1 MSLRHA
7 VLGVL
12 DFREMHGYELTRV
25 LQDGIGLIWP
35 IHHSSLYPNL
45 HRLEAERLITHRVER
60 EGSRPQRKVYS
71 ITADGRAEFRR
82 WLQEPPDRPA
92 PEVRSPFMLKLMF
105 TRAENLDEALA
116 WVEKELSEA
125 EGREANL
132 TGPPSAATPLVVS
145 WLQETG
151 RHWNELYGARLRDL
165 RDRLVEIRRKSGGNT
180 SKINAVLAGLEKGS
194 GGA

>member
-71 ITADGRAEFRR
+71 ITADGRAEFHR

-165 RDRLVEIRRKSGGNT
+165 RDRLVEVRRESGGNT